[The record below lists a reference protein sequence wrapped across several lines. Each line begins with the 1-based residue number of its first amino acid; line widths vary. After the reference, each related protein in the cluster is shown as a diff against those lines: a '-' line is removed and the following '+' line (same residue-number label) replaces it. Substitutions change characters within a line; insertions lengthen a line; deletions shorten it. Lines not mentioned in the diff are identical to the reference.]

1 MLMINIGGALLI
13 AAIIYWFWLYKPEQ
27 TQSNDSC

>member
-13 AAIIYWFWLYKPEQ
+13 AAIIYWFWLYKLGRVDL
-27 TQSNDSC
+27 S

>member
-13 AAIIYWFWLYKPEQ
+13 AAIIYWFWLYKPERVDL
-27 TQSNDSC
+27 S